1 MVSDQSRMVSAFDE
15 IGNSSL
21 IGQVFYDVDFL
32 TGIDERDQIVMK
44 VRSSSAEIIIKNG
57 YY

>member
-1 MVSDQSRMVSAFDE
+1 VVSAFDE

-32 TGIDERDQIVMK
+32 TGTDERDQIVMK
-44 VRSSSAEIIIKNG
+44 VRSSAAEIIIKNG
-57 YY
+57 YF